1 MGLFKVSF
9 YVKFYFYFKSSIKH
23 FSIYFLFLKE
33 YAGEDLDDL
42 YLEER
47 EQTITRAQ
55 DEKRKQQLAV
65 PGIVGPHEVPE
76 EMQD

>member
-1 MGLFKVSF
+1 M
-9 YVKFYFYFKSSIKH
+9 
-23 FSIYFLFLKE
+23 E
-33 YAGEDLDDL
+33 DL

-47 EQTITRAQ
+47 EQSIRSAQ
-55 DEKRKQQLAV
+55 DDKRKQQLAV